1 MTTMVADLTVD
12 WSKHRVTDE
21 TVDLLMALARR
32 AGLSDHIEAMFR
44 GDAINTTENRAVLH
58 TALRAPAGSVVEVA
72 GRNVVPAVHDVLK
85 KMAAFA
91 DRVRDG
97 DWVGANGKPI
107 RTVVNIGIGGSD
119 LGPVMAYE
127 ALAAFHHDRI
137 SCRFVSNV
145 DGSDIV
151 AATADLDP
159 AETLFIVAS
168 KTFTTQETLTNA
180 RSARA
185 WLVGALGEEAVSR
198 HFVAV
203 STNEAEVAAFGI
215 DPTNMFG
222 FWDWVGGRYSME
234 SAIGLSLMVAIGPE
248 AFSEML
254 AGFRA
259 VDEHFR
265 NEPLPGNVPVIL
277 GLIEVWYRNFL
288 DFRTRAI
295 LPYSRNLRRF
305 PAYLQQLDME
315 SNGKR
320 VTIDGATS
328 GYRTGPVVWGEAGT
342 NGQHSFHQLLHQ
354 GTDIVPADFIVF
366 GAPDDDETDHP
377 GVDHHHDLLVANCLA
392 QSRALAFGRT
402 ADEVT
407 AIESDPA
414 LVPHRTF
421 PGNRPSTTILA
432 PRLTPSTL
440 GQLVALYEH
449 QVMSQGVVWGINSFD
464 QWGVELGKELA
475 VEIVAALGGAADPGH
490 DPSTSGLIRRYRSMR
505 AGRREP

>member
-1 MTTMVADLTVD
+1 
-12 WSKHRVTDE
+12 
-21 TVDLLMALARR
+21 
-32 AGLSDHIEAMFR
+32 
-44 GDAINTTENRAVLH
+44 
-58 TALRAPAGSVVEVA
+58 
-72 GRNVVPAVHDVLK
+72 
-85 KMAAFA
+85 
-91 DRVRDG
+91 
-97 DWVGANGKPI
+97 
-107 RTVVNIGIGGSD
+107 
-119 LGPVMAYE
+119 
-127 ALAAFHHDRI
+127 
-137 SCRFVSNV
+137 
-145 DGSDIV
+145 
-151 AATADLDP
+151 
-159 AETLFIVAS
+159 
-168 KTFTTQETLTNA
+168 
-180 RSARA
+180 
-185 WLVGALGEEAVSR
+185 
-198 HFVAV
+198 
-203 STNEAEVAAFGI
+203 
-215 DPTNMFG
+215 
-222 FWDWVGGRYSME
+222 
-234 SAIGLSLMVAIGPE
+234 MVAIGPE

-265 NEPLPGNVPVIL
+265 NEPLPRNVPAIL
-277 GLIEVWYRNFL
+277 GLLEIWYRNFF

-320 VTIDGATS
+320 VTTDGATS
-328 GYRTGPVVWGEAGT
+328 GHRTGPVVWGEAGT

-366 GAPDDDETDHP
+366 GAPDDDEADHH

-407 AIESDPA
+407 VIESDPA

-421 PGNRPSTTILA
+421 PGNRPSTTIMA

-449 QVMSQGVVWGINSFD
+449 QVMTQGVVWGINSFD

-475 VEIVAALGGAADPGH
+475 VEIVAALAGASDPGH

-505 AGRREP
+505 ASRTEP